1 MWVVIFRARAGQ
13 QDDEYLRRA
22 QQMRNKALAE
32 YGCLDFV
39 SMGEGVAEISLSYWP
54 DLESIHAWRADA
66 EHQQAQQLGRAR
78 WYSAY
83 TVEVAHIQR
92 RYEFPASE
100 T

>member
-13 QDDEYLRRA
+13 QDDDYRLWA

-32 YGCLDFV
+32 YGCLEFV
-39 SMGEGVAEISLSYWP
+39 SAGAGEQEVSLSYWP

-66 EHQQAQQLGRAR
+66 EHQQAQQLGRAH

-92 RYEFPASE
+92 RYEFPVSG